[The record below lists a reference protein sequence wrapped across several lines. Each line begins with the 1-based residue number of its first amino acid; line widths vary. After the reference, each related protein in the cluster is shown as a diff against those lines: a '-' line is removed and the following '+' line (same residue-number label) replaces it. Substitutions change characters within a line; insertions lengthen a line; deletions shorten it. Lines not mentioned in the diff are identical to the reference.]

1 MPQPVSRNL
10 LRADASYLLV
20 GGLGGIGRAIALWMI
35 AHGARNIIFANRSGM
50 NKQEAKDVVEQL
62 EDAGARVRV
71 FSCDVGI
78 EEQVKQMVTDSLQEM
93 PPIRGVIQAA
103 MVLRVCTIITRLIQY

>member
-1 MPQPVSRNL
+1 
-10 LRADASYLLV
+10 
-20 GGLGGIGRAIALWMI
+20 MI

-50 NKQEAKDVVEQL
+50 DKREAKDVVKQL

-78 EEQVKQMVTDSLQEM
+78 EAQVEQMVSDSVQEM

-103 MVLRVCTIITRLIQY
+103 MVLRVRAMITHLVRY